1 MSAKYEDV
9 NKVCWIRECPIE
21 NGNEDTG
28 IYIAEQHNFANGKA
42 KKVDPDL
49 HLRWEWWYYLQ
60 PGDVEITRGGKLPC
74 KFVVHAVGPR
84 WPNHSLLTF

>member
-9 NKVCWIRECPIE
+9 NKVCWIKECPIE

-49 HLRWEWWYYLQ
+49 HLR
-60 PGDVEITRGGKLPC
+60 
-74 KFVVHAVGPR
+74 
-84 WPNHSLLTF
+84 